1 MAYINKT
8 FLKCDRCGE
17 AREVAFEERS
27 TSRKWMACRSAEDEG
42 WCETSQNHHLCPR
55 CAAPYLAKKREL
67 ETELERLSGE
77 ISVQV
82 TL

>member
-17 AREVAFEERS
+17 AREVAFEEGP
-27 TSRKWMACRSAEDEG
+27 TSMKWRADRAAEEEG
-42 WCETSQNHHLCPR
+42 WYEIGQNRHLCPR
-55 CAAPYLAKKREL
+55 CAAPYLTKKREL
-67 ETELERLSGE
+67 EAELERLSGE
-77 ISVQV
+77 VSVQV